1 MNSILI
7 LNKENFYSQMN
18 EVLEIKNEQLAVQE
32 FEEEEVEN
40 HSEVKEHIDQPVK
53 NIIFEYHGGIQDD
66 PF

>member
-40 HSEVKEHIDQPVK
+40 HSDVKEHKDQAVK
-53 NIIFEYHGGIQDD
+53 NIIFEYHGGI
-66 PF
+66 